1 MLQRSAEKVRDAE
14 LARKSGLALHA
25 LLQHMSGIER
35 SLWDK
40 VMPRAMEALLP
51 DHGDAHGGIMR
62 RAINIL
68 ERGDLAPLFGP
79 QSRAEVPFLVKAERG
94 GEAVQLSG
102 RIDRL
107 VVDAE
112 SVLIVDYKSDAH
124 VPERPEAVPARYL
137 TQLGLYALV
146 AGQLF
151 PDRIIRAAILWTELE
166 SLMNLPSE
174 LLEAAGRDFT
184 LR

>member
-1 MLQRSAEKVRDAE
+1 
-14 LARKSGLALHA
+14 
-25 LLQHMSGIER
+25 
-35 SLWDK
+35 
-40 VMPRAMEALLP
+40 P
-51 DHGDAHGGIMR
+51 DHGEAHNMVMN
-62 RAINIL
+62 RARSIL
-68 ERGDLAPLFGP
+68 ERADLAPLFGP

-107 VVDAE
+107 VVDDE
-112 SVLIVDYKSDAH
+112 GVLVVDYKSDAH
-124 VPERPEAVPARYL
+124 VPDRPEAIPARYL

-151 PDRIIRAAILWTELE
+151 PGRIVRAAILWTELE

-174 LLEAAGRDFT
+174 LLEAAAKDFT